1 MQFSNQTFTLAAL
14 FCASMS
20 LFTACKNN
28 AVADTNAT
36 LVFKNK
42 CQDSTQGNAHQQL
55 CYPIF
60 EGEAAEYAMKA
71 VLQVIEGDSIA
82 ALHKTPEFGGII
94 AAYNADMK
102 DLEDKDFAKTMQYE
116 QMDSVAVLYNKNGL
130 LCVSNINYIYSGGA
144 HGGAAIT
151 YRIINTATGATLKL
165 EDFFKPNT
173 QAELL
178 KIGESCFRTQVL
190 PDMELKTDAPLT
202 EDNGFWFGGMVSDEP
217 SKDKGK
223 FYFSKDFGI
232 TSKGFDFVYQQY
244 EIGPY
249 AIGMPSFSITFEQV
263 KALLKD
269 EYKF

>member
-1 MQFSNQTFTLAAL
+1 MQFSRFGLATLL
-14 FCASMS
+14 CASAS

-28 AVADTNAT
+28 AP

-42 CQDSTQGNAHQQL
+42 CQDSTQGNVHQQL

-60 EGEAAEYAMKA
+60 EGAAADYAMKA
-71 VLQVIEGDSIA
+71 VLQVIEGDSVA

-102 DLEDKDFAKTMQYE
+102 DLKDEDFAKTMQYE
-116 QMDSVAVLYNKNGL
+116 QMDSVSVLYNEKGI
-130 LCVSNINYIYSGGA
+130 LCVSNVNYTYSGGA
-144 HGGAAIT
+144 HGSAAIT
-151 YRIINTATGATLKL
+151 YRIINTTTGKTYNL

-178 KIGESCFRTQVL
+178 KIGEAAFRKQVL
-190 PDMELKTDAPLT
+190 PDMEMKTDAALT
-202 EDNGFWFGGMVSDEP
+202 EENGFWFGGMATEEND
-217 SKDKGK
+217 KNKGK
-223 FYFSKDFGI
+223 FYLSKDFGI
-232 TSKGFDFVYQQY
+232 TQKGFDFVYQQY

-249 AIGMPSFSITFEQV
+249 AIGMPSFSLTFEQV

-269 EYKF
+269 EFSK